1 MSPVRL
7 IKTESVLHRVLAQCG
22 IDPQKISQI
31 VERLSN
37 PPLSFHISSWD
48 CDPPETASQI
58 LNVVG
63 FDRDQAARMLRLDE
77 GKPDPEITWAKLSRS
92 ERKRAEHRWK
102 WALEPDEL
110 GVAPQGVPPK
120 IDSALVLWCSRVLA
134 DGIGQ
139 PHLAFSRPVWLDAK
153 DRERS
158 GPPTGPEWRALLAAL
173 KVAQVSIDRMV
184 QGYAGAAVQIDD
196 PRHAESIAQIV
207 KLDRKT
213 EDRRAEMFAKTC
225 HSFGLGSTA
234 DDVANHPQ
242 EFRYVMA
249 RARRH
254 RTRKP
259 SRPHHSKRV
268 P

>member
-48 CDPPETASQI
+48 CDPPETASLI
-58 LNVVG
+58 LDVVG
-63 FDRDQAARMLRLDE
+63 FDRDQAARTLRFNE

-92 ERKRAEHRWK
+92 ERKRADRLWK
-102 WALEPDEL
+102 WALGPDEL

-139 PHLAFSRPVWLDAK
+139 PHLTFSRPVWLDAK

-158 GPPTGPEWRALLAAL
+158 GPPTGPEWQALLAAL

-184 QGYAGAAVQIDD
+184 LGYAGAAAQFDD
-196 PRHAESIAQIV
+196 PHRAEAIAQIV

-213 EDRRAEMFAKTC
+213 EDRSAEMFAKTC

-234 DDVANHPQ
+234 DDVANHPH
-242 EFRYVMA
+242 EFRYVIMMA
-249 RARRH
+249 RAERH
-254 RTRKP
+254 RTHRKP
-259 SRPHHSKRV
+259 SGPHHS
-268 P
+268 